1 MNLKMFYTIVRNKQ
15 LSHVENSAAGIL
27 SDRQV
32 N

>member
-15 LSHVENSAAGIL
+15 LSSVENSAAGIL

-32 N
+32 K